1 MFMKKYIQDNLLLTK
16 EDMIRSIQRQRE
28 AQAAQ
33 YGLTLEQWEAAIVSG
48 SVVESK
54 PNHQ

>member
-1 MFMKKYIQDNLLLTK
+1 MKKYIQDSIILTK
-16 EDMIRSIQRQRE
+16 EDMMLSIQRQRE

-33 YGLTLEQWEAAIVSG
+33 YGLTLEQWDNAVASG

-54 PNHQ
+54 PNP